1 MASKIEE
8 PEAFEGF
15 PSQGLDFL
23 DGLAAHNNKAWF
35 DANRAGYDDGLMAPG
50 KAFVVALGD
59 ELNARVGPGIHA
71 EPKVN
76 GSIFRINRDTRF
88 SADKTPYKIHF
99 DMVLWQGEGRSRECP
114 GYYLRI
120 TPEQVHLGAGMHGFP
135 RPMLEAYRDA
145 VVDSTLGPRLVD
157 ALEALGGIKGVN
169 LPDPHYARVPRGY
182 EAEGEQ
188 ATLLRMNA
196 MHAGGSYGVP
206 KALGSPE
213 FVDWCADR
221 LERLAPLQ
229 QWLVEAL
236 EP

>member
-1 MASKIEE
+1 MASRTEE
-8 PEAFEGF
+8 SEAFEGF
-15 PSQGLDFL
+15 PKQGLDFL
-23 DGLAAHNNKAWF
+23 DGLAAYNDKTWF
-35 DANRAGYDDGLMAPG
+35 DANRAGYDKGLMAPG

-88 SADKTPYKIHF
+88 SVDKMPSKTHF

-120 TPEQVHLGAGMHGFP
+120 TPEQVHLGAGLHGFP
-135 RPMLEAYRDA
+135 KPMLEAYRDA
-145 VVDSTLGPRLVD
+145 VVDSKLGPRLVEI
-157 ALEALGGIKGVN
+157 ACALGGITGVR
-169 LPDPHYARVPRGY
+169 LPEPHYVRVPRDY

-188 ATLLRMNA
+188 ATLLRMSA
-196 MHAGGSYGVP
+196 MHAGGSYKVP
-206 KALGSPE
+206 KALGSAK
-213 FVDWCADR
+213 FVDWRADR

-229 QWLVEAL
+229 RWLVEAL